1 MNNDISESLQNLI
14 NAFTCLPSVGTKT
27 AERYA
32 YSVINMSEDTVKFFA
47 DSLIKAKETLHYCK
61 ICGNFTDKDICN
73 ICATRH
79 SKVIC
84 VVKEPK
90 DVRAIE
96 KSKHFQ
102 GLYHVLHGTIS
113 PLENKGPEDIRIKEL
128 VDRVSNGDIE
138 EVIMATNPDVEGEVT
153 ATYIAKIL
161 KPLGVKVTRLAQGIQ
176 MGSDLQYAD
185 EVTLTK
191 ALQDRREL

>member
-1 MNNDISESLQNLI
+1 MSDNCDTLQNLI
-14 NAFTCLPSVGTKT
+14 NAFTNLPSVGAKT

-32 YSVINMSEDTVKFFA
+32 YAIINMPADTVEFFA
-47 DSLIKAKETLHYCK
+47 KSMLDAKEYLHYCRV
-61 ICGNFTDKDICN
+61 CGDFTDHDICP
-73 ICATRH
+73 ICESRQ

-90 DVRAIE
+90 DIRAIE

-113 PLENKGPEDIRIKEL
+113 PLENKGPDDIRIREL
-128 VDRVSNGDIE
+128 VDRVTNGDIE
-138 EVIMATNPDVEGEVT
+138 EVIMATNPDIEGEVT
-153 ATYIAKIL
+153 ASYIAKIL
-161 KPLGVKVTRLAQGIQ
+161 KPLGIKVTRLAQGIQ

-191 ALQDRREL
+191 ALQDRKEI